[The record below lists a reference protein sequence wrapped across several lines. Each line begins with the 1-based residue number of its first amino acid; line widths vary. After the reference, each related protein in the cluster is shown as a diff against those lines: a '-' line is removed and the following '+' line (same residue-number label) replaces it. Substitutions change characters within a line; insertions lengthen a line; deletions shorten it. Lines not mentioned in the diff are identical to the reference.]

1 MNRRAGKHLASAFAI
16 LVSTL
21 STSACFWKQAGGEA
35 VEIDPY
41 APAEPAAPVAL
52 ADSSATQGD
61 SGATTNDVQ
70 NTGSDKPVPV
80 DEMIAAGD
88 QAKAARNA
96 QPEEEEQADPIS
108 RDYSEAFNPD
118 PGYKPAAPLAGQG
131 RGAPNAGEPGKVRGT
146 GAKLMVITVE
156 RINIRTSPDRR
167 SRIIGELRK
176 GDRVRVDIDAE
187 AGWAKLADGEFI
199 RARHLKSAEN

>member
-1 MNRRAGKHLASAFAI
+1 MDRRSGKHLAFVLATLA
-16 LVSTL
+16 STF
-21 STSACFWKQAGGEA
+21 STTGCFWKQAGGEA

-52 ADSSATQGD
+52 EDD
-61 SGATTNDVQ
+61 SGPQNDPAGTANEVQ

-80 DEMIAAGD
+80 DEMIAAGG
-88 QAKAARNA
+88 QAKAGKKSAPA
-96 QPEEEEQADPIS
+96 EEEDDPTT

-118 PGYKPAAPLAGQG
+118 PGYKPAAPLAGSGQSAASTIAAG
-131 RGAPNAGEPGKVRGT
+131 KARGS
-146 GAKLMVITVE
+146 GARLMIITVD

-167 SRIIGELRK
+167 SRIVGELRK
-176 GDRVRVDIDAE
+176 GDHVRVDIDE
-187 AGWAKLADGEFI
+187 SAGWAKLADGEFI